1 MGQKRAAPALPASG
15 GKTSMCFE
23 SPRSSCMS
31 LTLDRSG
38 DLIIAPTVDDTTS
51 EQEAPVLPPS
61 PRLFPPGHTR
71 VDAKGLG
78 RCREVATPA
87 KDAVSACLTR
97 TVLGLLAAERKRSIP

>member
-23 SPRSSCMS
+23 SPRLSCIS
-31 LTLDRSG
+31 LTLEPSG
-38 DLIIAPTVDDTTS
+38 DLIIAPTVDVTTS
-51 EQEAPVLPPS
+51 ELEAPVIPPS

-78 RCREVATPA
+78 RCREEATLA
-87 KDAVSACLTR
+87 KDAVAACFPR
-97 TVLGLLAAERKRSIP
+97 TGQGS

>member
-1 MGQKRAAPALPASG
+1 MGQKRAAPALPARG

-31 LTLDRSG
+31 LTLDPSG
-38 DLIIAPTVDDTTS
+38 DLIIAPAVDDTTS
-51 EQEAPVLPPS
+51 EQEVPVLPPS

-87 KDAVSACLTR
+87 KDAVAACFPR
-97 TVLGLLAAERKRSIP
+97 TGQGSQGAERKRSIP